1 VKFSNK
7 EKEGIK
13 SSLGCEGNCF
23 LIFTMTLT
31 VVFLLVVA
39 FALYEIKE
47 MLGIHL
53 IEDER
58 KYETVSV
65 NNDNSANVKW
75 NFFQDKN
82 KDFKIYYPA
91 DWIME
96 KNSENSIVLKRIQ
109 AEEIGDYKMESMLLR
124 LSVDYLKKDENE
136 SLDEFVAKNK
146 KDGDQYEVVV
156 PGKDE
161 INIEGMAINN
171 SIPFELHCFDG
182 DSAVLCLKVDYYR
195 VGNTEKCRDTF
206 REIVAKVEINK
217 ENKE

>member
-1 VKFSNK
+1 MKFDNK
-7 EKEGIK
+7 EKEGVK

-23 LIFTMTLT
+23 LIFTMALT

-53 IEDER
+53 IEDEK
-58 KYETVSV
+58 KYEAVGV
-65 NNDNSANVKW
+65 NNKNSANVEW
-75 NFFQDKN
+75 DFFQDKN
-82 KDFKIYYPA
+82 KNFKIYYPA

-96 KNSENSIVLKRIQ
+96 KSSENAIVLKRIQ
-109 AEEIGDYKMESMLLR
+109 TEESGDYKMESMLLR
-124 LSVDYLKKDENE
+124 LTVDYSEKGENE

-146 KDGDQYEVVV
+146 KDGDQYDVIV
-156 PGKDE
+156 PSKDE
-161 INIEGMAINN
+161 INVEGTAVNN

-182 DSAVLCLKVDYYR
+182 DGAVLCLKVDYYR

-206 REIVAKVEINK
+206 REVVSRVEINK
-217 ENKE
+217 ENKD